1 MGKQVLTCAPVQTKD
16 MKAADMVTLADET
29 DNVIEENKTSMTAA
43 KDAVSALN
51 IEVEAE
57 LKTFL
62 AQEIKKLQNSLN
74 PLDARIA
81 KSTSTSAKFRTDAS
95 RKNTAELEALR
106 AQGLAIIFHHQG
118 AKQLMQDGVYE
129 VFDKKKT
136 GKMKKDEDGEEADRL
151 SEEDASRLFN
161 YLDSDDKDHLTKE
174 EFINLI
180 RKFMKVVRASVLN
193 EEISIK
199 SKPSRRLAEG
209 EVLEVLTGPT
219 RESEDAEIER
229 LKVKAMS
236 DGQEGWV
243 TPLGNQGTV
252 YLQEGGNVYKVVKE
266 TILTGSFVIGENT
279 KQKDR
284 KLKVGEQVEVREW
297 AKKEES
303 SGLMRMKVRVNS
315 DGQLGF
321 VTSLGNTGIVFLEV
335 V

>member
-1 MGKQVLTCAPVQTKD
+1 MG
-16 MKAADMVTLADET
+16 
-29 DNVIEENKTSMTAA
+29 
-43 KDAVSALN
+43 
-51 IEVEAE
+51 
-57 LKTFL
+57 
-62 AQEIKKLQNSLN
+62 
-74 PLDARIA
+74 RIT

-95 RKNTAELEALR
+95 KKNSAELEKLR

-129 VFDKKKT
+129 VFDKKKSGKVEEGAFVKFFKT
-136 GKMKKDEDGEEADRL
+136 CKMKKDEDGEEADRL

-180 RKFMKVVRASVLN
+180 RKFMKVVKASVLT

-219 RESEDAEIER
+219 KESEDAEIER

-303 SGLMRMKVRVNS
+303 SGLMRMKVRVSS
-315 DGQLGF
+315 DGQLGW